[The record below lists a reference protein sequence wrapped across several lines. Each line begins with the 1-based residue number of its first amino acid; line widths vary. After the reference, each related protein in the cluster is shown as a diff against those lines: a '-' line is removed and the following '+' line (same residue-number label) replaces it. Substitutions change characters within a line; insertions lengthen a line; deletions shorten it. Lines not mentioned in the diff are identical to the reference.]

1 MKKVLCFCL
10 AALMVLSITG
20 CKKSKEEKTEKN
32 DYPITVSG
40 VKFTKSPENVV
51 VLSDSLAD
59 IVLAEGYE
67 LKLKGRTTD
76 CTQNEL
82 SILPEVGS
90 KEQPDINKIKGLSA
104 DLVLTD
110 TKLHPEIEAELQ
122 TAKIPVLTFA
132 RAETREEIEA
142 LYTDLGSVLGGAKT
156 GAEKGKKSADS
167 ILLTL
172 DDINRII
179 PETDVLVTAC
189 YLYDDAGKVATGDTF
204 EGKLIEFSGATN
216 IARDGKDN
224 NLDSKTI
231 RLSDPMYIFCATGVK
246 EKLNSNETLSGL
258 TAVQEDRV
266 FELGQEILLRQGR
279 SMIESVSF
287 MAGTMFP
294 EITNKGTTISSAESS
309 SSVSF
314 SSDASSA
321 VSEITIQEGMSIPY
335 GEQSDNVMAME
346 QRLDELNYMPT
357 IPDGVFDESTK
368 RAVTDFQYLN
378 NLEATGEANEATL
391 RLLFSE
397 NATARPD
404 PSREK

>member
-1 MKKVLCFCL
+1 MKKVLYFCL
-10 AALMVLSITG
+10 AALIILSITG
-20 CKKSKEEKTEKN
+20 CKKSKEEQTEKN
-32 DYPITVSG
+32 DYPIIVSG
-40 VKFTKSPENVV
+40 VNLTKSPENVV

-82 SILPEVGS
+82 SVLPEVGS

-104 DLVLTD
+104 DLILTD
-110 TKLHPEIEAELQ
+110 TKLNPEIEVELQ

-142 LYTDLGSVLGGAKT
+142 LYTDLGSALGGAKT

-189 YLYDDAGKVATGDTF
+189 YLYDDAGKIATGDTF
-204 EGKLIEFSGATN
+204 EGQLIEFSGATN

-224 NLDSKTI
+224 SLDSKTI
-231 RLSDPMYIFCATGVK
+231 RLSDPMYVFCAPGVK
-246 EKLNSNETLSGL
+246 EQLNSNETLSEL
-258 TAVQEDRV
+258 TALKEGRV

-309 SSVSF
+309 SDVS
-314 SSDASSA
+314 ST

-335 GEQSDNVMAME
+335 GEQSDNVMAVE
-346 QRLDELNYMPT
+346 QRLDELDYMPT

-368 RAVTDFQYLN
+368 RAITDFQYLN

-391 RLLFSE
+391 WLLFSE